1 MAQQDLQDKSL
12 QTYNEQTSA
21 PTLSVEDSL
30 ATLKD
35 YGGFSFA
42 SNLIAGGLTNLD
54 PTQAARKKIFLK
66 DEKKK
71 DERRKIKKQ
80 LEQWIEVLKLE
91 GDATDLYSSIEK
103 QKTEVKET
111 YNENMIEILKKSRNL
126 EKSFRSIALFYSNSG
141 EQRLKNVEFIN
152 IQFENIIS
160 PDSSARQAVQR
171 KFKEAFDSVDMRDS
185 YSLLLIPGYMGG
197 KSAIESW
204 AKVCYDNRVTMITDY
219 SNLTNWTDEDI
230 DIDTPFG
237 SNDDRKDFLGS
248 VDEPE
253 NQLSGITNH
262 LANAVVVAN
271 EIVARD
277 GYSEVGEKMP
287 LLVGGAGAL
296 AGRLLSNNPAQPVAG
311 VKHGTLFD
319 AKGVRMNLTR
329 EHLTN
334 LHERNLVPLTT
345 YEGSVIA
352 YGDQSLNN
360 GNDID
365 FNKYSVVRVYNFISK
380 CLTHYFNAKAFQ
392 LWTPTEQ
399 KQVQEDLT
407 KFLDSLKFNAKMI
420 QDFKINNIKQDKN
433 NKDVINADLSI
444 TPFYPARSFVF
455 SLSRQE
461 DGSTDVTRK

>member
-1 MAQQDLQDKSL
+1 MAQNDLQ
-12 QTYNEQTSA
+12 EQSSQEYAQRTETA
-21 PTLSVEDSL
+21 DESL
-30 ATLKD
+30 ARLKE

-42 SNLIAGGLTNLD
+42 SNLIAGGLTSLD
-54 PTQAARKKIFLK
+54 PAQAARKNIFLK

-80 LEQWIEVLKLE
+80 LQQWLDILKAE
-91 GDATDLYSSIEK
+91 GDATDLYSIIEQDK
-103 QKTEVKET
+103 ETVKET

-141 EQRLKNVEFIN
+141 ELRLKNVEFVN
-152 IQFENIIS
+152 IQFDDIIS
-160 PDSSARQAVQR
+160 TDSTVRQEMQAR
-171 KFKEAFDSVDMRDS
+171 FKESFNSVDMRDS
-185 YSLLLIPGYMGG
+185 YSLLLIPGYMGS
-197 KSAIESW
+197 KTAIESW
-204 AKVCYDNRVTMITDY
+204 AKICYNNKVTMITDY
-219 SNLTNWTDEDI
+219 SDLPNWVEEDI
-230 DIDTPFG
+230 NIDSSFG
-237 SNDDRKDFLGS
+237 SNDDRNTFLGS
-248 VDEPE
+248 VDESE
-253 NQLSGITNH
+253 NQLSGMTNH

-277 GYSEVGEKMP
+277 GYAEVGEKMP

-334 LHERNLVPLTT
+334 LHERCLVPLTT

-360 GNDID
+360 GGDID

-380 CLTHYFNAKAFQ
+380 CLTHYFNAKAYQ
-392 LWTPTEQ
+392 LWTPSEE
-399 KQVQEDLT
+399 KQVKEDLT
-407 KFLDSLKFNAKMI
+407 KFLDSLKHNAKMI
-420 QDFKINNIKQDKN
+420 QDFKINSIKQDKN
-433 NKDVINADLSI
+433 NKDVINAELAI

-455 SLSRQE
+455 SLDRLE
-461 DGSTDVTRK
+461 DGSTEVKRQ